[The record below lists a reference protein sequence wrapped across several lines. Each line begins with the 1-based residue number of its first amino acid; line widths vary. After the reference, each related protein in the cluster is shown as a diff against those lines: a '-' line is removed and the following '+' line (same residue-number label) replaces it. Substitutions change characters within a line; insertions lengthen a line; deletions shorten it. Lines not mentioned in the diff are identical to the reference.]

1 MKKQDLTNDEQA
13 VLSYL
18 VLIDAYEKQHNTS
31 DDDEEENSLYDKF
44 TQVFD
49 GMGEN
54 GDDKQQH
61 LFYDNLISLNEKNYI
76 VFEDSS
82 YTLVDD
88 IVYRFDSLEISEKGE
103 EYARKYMKLDKE
115 KLKIAM
121 KKAPE
126 LSLPSILDLCKQINN
141 NELFKLFSTF
151 VSIITA
157 ILGIVIK

>member
-61 LFYDNLISLNEKNYI
+61 LFYDNLII
-76 VFEDSS
+76 
-82 YTLVDD
+82 
-88 IVYRFDSLEISEKGE
+88 
-103 EYARKYMKLDKE
+103 
-115 KLKIAM
+115 
-121 KKAPE
+121 
-126 LSLPSILDLCKQINN
+126 
-141 NELFKLFSTF
+141 
-151 VSIITA
+151 
-157 ILGIVIK
+157 